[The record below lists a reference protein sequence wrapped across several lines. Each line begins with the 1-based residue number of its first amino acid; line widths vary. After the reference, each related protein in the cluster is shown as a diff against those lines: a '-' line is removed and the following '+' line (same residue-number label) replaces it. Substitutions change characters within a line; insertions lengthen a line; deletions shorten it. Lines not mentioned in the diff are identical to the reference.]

1 MMSTSGATIM
11 PYAHYLAAAAYHLA
25 HALRMDMR
33 GLTYGAGQIV
43 ALAQRA
49 LANAIG
55 EASR

>member
-1 MMSTSGATIM
+1 MTHAQW
-11 PYAHYLAAAAYHLA
+11 LAAAAYHLA

-49 LANAIG
+49 MANAIG